1 YHLCGCPS
9 LVDHYNP
16 FERQIKRMS
25 PAGAKPG
32 GFDFQRVYCGFI
44 RIMGVFGA
52 GMHGETI
59 KRGKAYYRGKNILS
73 RK

>member
-1 YHLCGCPS
+1 
-9 LVDHYNP
+9 
-16 FERQIKRMS
+16 MS